1 MIIPL
6 TNRGKYIIIHGNR
19 PGCAFAPY
27 VAERYYGE
35 ESPGF
40 AGQDN
45 G

>member
-1 MIIPL
+1 MRL
-6 TNRGKYIIIHGNR
+6 DR

-40 AGQDN
+40 TGQDN